1 MPIDREQPNNSCVVS
16 TSCGLVLRSLAAMET
31 RREVRAS
38 SASTG
43 NGSHRG
49 GPTEK
54 GAQFIHGAEHMSEI
68 KFLVGI
74 DWGSCDHKAAIV
86 DINGTLLGNRRFKRG
101 GTGLSAL
108 AN

>member
-1 MPIDREQPNNSCVVS
+1 
-16 TSCGLVLRSLAAMET
+16 
-31 RREVRAS
+31 
-38 SASTG
+38 
-43 NGSHRG
+43 
-49 GPTEK
+49 
-54 GAQFIHGAEHMSEI
+54 MSEI